1 VLRSLLGISL
11 LLLALLVELV
21 LSAQLI
27 GDVGLRLTI
36 VWWLACHT
44 LACAMATIA
53 ISALCRTIIPGRH
66 RSLMLFLFC
75 ICFFIPFAGTVG
87 IAGALTLGGSIANG
101 RYRVPEF
108 WQITRNVDLPY
119 TAPLN
124 RLHAKLDS
132 RGIAEQL
139 LFDQETDEV
148 YKKVL
153 SSRNIRNSESADVL
167 KSAVA
172 HPDERVRLTA
182 FQAMDK
188 KVSSLNRDIQR
199 LEREAER
206 SSGKQNKT
214 ATQLQIA
221 TNYLEL
227 LTLEDDEP
235 VARAQLL
242 DKAASAA
249 LQAITFTPKNPNAHF
264 LFGRVALAQGENKR
278 AMTAF
283 GQAIKF
289 GMSKDKVLPY
299 QAEAAFKARDF
310 DQVKDSLN
318 SIDRAF
324 TAYPPL
330 RQVAEY
336 WA

>member
-1 VLRSLLGISL
+1 MLRSLLGISL

-21 LSAQLI
+21 LSAQLV
-27 GDVGLRLTI
+27 GDIGLRLTI
-36 VWWLACHT
+36 LWWLACHV
-44 LACAMATIA
+44 LACAIATIA
-53 ISALCRTIIPGRH
+53 ISALCRTIVPGRH
-66 RSLMLFLFC
+66 LSLMLCIFF
-75 ICFFIPFAGTVG
+75 ICFFMPFAGTIG
-87 IAGALTLGGSIANG
+87 IAGALVLGGGIANG
-101 RYRVPEF
+101 KHRVPDY
-108 WQITRNVDLPY
+108 WQMTRNVDLPY

-124 RLHAKLDS
+124 RLHAKLDG
-132 RGIAEQL
+132 RGIIEQL
-139 LFDQETDEV
+139 MFDQETDEV

-153 SSRNIRNSESADVL
+153 SSRNIRNSESAEIL

-172 HPDERVRLTA
+172 HPNERIRLTA

-188 KVSSLNRDIQR
+188 KVSSLNREIQR

-206 SSGKQNKT
+206 SNGKQSKT
-214 ATQLQIA
+214 DTQLQIA
-221 TNYLEL
+221 TSYLEL

-242 DKAASAA
+242 DKAAHAS
-249 LQAITFTPKNPNAHF
+249 LKAITLTPKNPNAHF
-264 LFGRVALAQGENKR
+264 LFGRVSLQQSEPDRAL
-278 AMTAF
+278 TAF
-283 GQAIKF
+283 KQAIKF
-289 GMSKDKVLPY
+289 GMSKDKVLPF

-310 DQVKDSLN
+310 DQVKDSLQ